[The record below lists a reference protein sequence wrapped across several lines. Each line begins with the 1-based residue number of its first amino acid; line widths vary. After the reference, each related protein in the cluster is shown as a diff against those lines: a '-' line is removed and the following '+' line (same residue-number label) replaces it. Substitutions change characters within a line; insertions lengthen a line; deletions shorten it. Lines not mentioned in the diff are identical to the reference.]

1 VSAHRQPTYRAPGE
15 RRYAAASSVG
25 QARPVPHARRI
36 RGGGTAASPTR
47 TSTASR
53 SARSMSPI
61 EPRRVLAAS
70 LSAVIPGLGQVANGR
85 YALAARLAI
94 PVALVVAI
102 ALLVAATT
110 PPLRLAASLI
120 APSALQALAV
130 ASLVLLG
137 WRLVA
142 VLQAFFDGR
151 YARRPTA
158 TSAAVLA
165 IVLGLVAVPHAIGHV
180 YIGAAQAAFEDLFS
194 APTTGAAGASD
205 EASPVVAVGPAPNE
219 RLNILLVGIDKTES
233 RTATLTDSMMVVSV
247 DPVGETV
254 SMVSLPRD
262 MVGVPLGN
270 GDVFGPKINA
280 LYSWAERHPEVFPE
294 GGIRALQGAAGA
306 LLGIPIHYYALIDFA
321 GFVEMIDTVG
331 GVDVEV
337 KSAFYDEHYH
347 DPRLGYV
354 GFGLAEGWHHLDGI
368 EALAYA
374 RSRYAPTDTDFTRA
388 GRQQEI
394 LVALRARLLKEGG
407 LLFALPDL
415 LRTFG
420 GMVTTDLPTSRLPE
434 LAAIAEAMDGDGV
447 TRMVIQKPLVR
458 GGKLA
463 PYGSVQFPD
472 LDAIRDVA
480 AGIFSEPG
488 TPPTSWPPS
497 P

>member
-15 RRYAAASSVG
+15 RRYAAARPMTH
-25 QARPVPHARRI
+25 ARPLPHTRRAR
-36 RGGGTAASPTR
+36 AARPADPVRTTDRPARTFSPL
-47 TSTASR
+47 
-53 SARSMSPI
+53 
-61 EPRRVLAAS
+61 EPRRVLAAG
-70 LSAVIPGLGQVANGR
+70 LSAIVPGLGQAANGR
-85 YALAARLAI
+85 FALAARLAV
-94 PVALVVAI
+94 PVVLITLIAI
-102 ALLVAATT
+102 LVATTT

-120 APSALQALAV
+120 APTALQALAI
-130 ASLVLLG
+130 ASLALLA
-137 WRLVA
+137 WRLGA
-142 VLQAFFDGR
+142 VLHAFFDGR

-158 TSAAVLA
+158 ASAAVLA
-165 IVLGLVAVPHAIGHV
+165 LILGFVALPHAVGHV
-180 YIGAAQAAFEDLFS
+180 YIGAAQAAFADLF
-194 APTTGAAGASD
+194 AVTGASD
-205 EASPVVAVGPAPNE
+205 GAGDGEGSSPVAAVGPAAGE
-219 RLNILLVGIDKTES
+219 RLNILLVGIDKTEW

-270 GDVFGPKINA
+270 GDVFGPKLNA
-280 LYSWAERHPEVFPE
+280 LLSWADRHPEVFPE
-294 GGIRALQGAAGA
+294 GGIAALQGAVGA
-306 LLGIPIHYYALIDFA
+306 LLGIPIHYYALIDFS
-321 GFVEMIDTVG
+321 GFVTMIDTVG

-337 KSAFYDEHYH
+337 RSSFYDAKY
-347 DPRLGYV
+347 DGLGLDGL
-354 GFGLAEGWHHLDGI
+354 GFGLEKGRHHLNGW

-374 RSRYAPTDTDFTRA
+374 RSRQAPTDTDFTRA

-394 LVALRARLLKEGG
+394 LVALRTKLLQQGG

-420 GMVTTDLPTSRLPE
+420 GMVTTDLPTAKLPE
-434 LAAIAEAMDGDGV
+434 LAAIAEAMGGDGV

-472 LDAIRDVA
+472 VEAIQEVA

-488 TPPTSWPPS
+488 TPPTPWPPKD
-497 P
+497 